1 MEPHKVVFNQSQQP
15 EFFQL
20 VTKRVNDYF
29 QENGKSRYANLGMKL
44 KSVIILLLYFIPL
57 CYLIFGDVTDLTRK
71 EQIREFGHEIK
82 ICDHLIALLH
92 SSLLFDFRRCH

>member
-57 CYLIFGDVTDLTRK
+57 CYLIFGDVTDLTM
-71 EQIREFGHEIK
+71 QYGLWAMAGLGMVGIGLTIMH
-82 ICDHLIALLH
+82 DANHGA
-92 SSLLFDFRRCH
+92 